1 MRTKAERMIFIN
13 IIIVF
18 LLGIVFIQWIF
29 PLVDGLIGLFL
40 TQFEV
45 WKNYMA
51 VKIAKSQQQIEELK
65 EKTNNNNNLSQI
77 GFAVLEEEEE
87 EESNG

>member
-1 MRTKAERMIFIN
+1 MIFIN

-45 WKNYMA
+45 WKSYMA
-51 VKIAKSQQQIEELK
+51 IKIAKSQQQVEELK
-65 EKTNNNNNLSQI
+65 EKINSNNLSQI

-87 EESNG
+87 EESND

>member
-1 MRTKAERMIFIN
+1 MIFIN

-45 WKNYMA
+45 WKSYMA
-51 VKIAKSQQQIEELK
+51 IKIAKSQQQVEELK
-65 EKTNNNNNLSQI
+65 EKINSNNLSQI

>member
-1 MRTKAERMIFIN
+1 MIFIN

-45 WKNYMA
+45 WKSYMA
-51 VKIAKSQQQIEELK
+51 IKIAKSQ
-65 EKTNNNNNLSQI
+65 
-77 GFAVLEEEEE
+77 
-87 EESNG
+87 